1 MTKFI
6 SIPEHY
12 AVYCR
17 ERGFIQASTKPE
29 EEANEDVEE
38 EANEDVEEDFMDDEV
53 EEDEADALLE
63 SNSVDKEGDL

>member
-29 EEANEDVEE
+29 EEANE
-38 EANEDVEEDFMDDEV
+38 EDVEEDFMDDEV

>member
-38 EANEDVEEDFMDDEV
+38 DFMDDEV